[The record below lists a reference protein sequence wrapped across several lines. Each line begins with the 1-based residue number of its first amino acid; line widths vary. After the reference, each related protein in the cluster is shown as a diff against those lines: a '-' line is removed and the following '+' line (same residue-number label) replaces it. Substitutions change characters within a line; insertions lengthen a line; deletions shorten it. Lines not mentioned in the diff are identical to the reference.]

1 VHRSQLT
8 LSSFAALL
16 VCCHVAAYGQQFA
29 GSVANVP
36 DSAHLTADQVAK
48 NLEER
53 NEQRAAALHEFS
65 SRRVYRIQYHGFP
78 GDRDAQMVVDVTYRA
93 PNVKQFKIVSESGS
107 TFVLDHIFRKLMES
121 EQEFIEDQN
130 REQNA
135 LTREN
140 YQFTLAGY
148 EVTSAGAEYVLDISP
163 KKKAK
168 FLYRGKIW
176 VDAKDFAVVRLEA
189 QPMQTPSIWIKKTK
203 IEHRYED
210 VNGFWLPAADRTQS
224 EIRLGGEANLSIDYQ
239 DYKILKAEPLP
250 GMQRA
255 RADSH

>member
-1 VHRSQLT
+1 VHFSQLT
-8 LSSFAALL
+8 LSSLAALL
-16 VCCHVAAYGQQFA
+16 VCCHPAAFGQQFA
-29 GSVANVP
+29 GGP
-36 DSAHLTADQVAK
+36 PSAPLSAEQVAR

-53 NEQRAAALHEFS
+53 NQQRAAALHEFS

-78 GDRDAQMVVDVTYRA
+78 GDRDAQMVVDVVYRA
-93 PNVKQFKIVSESGS
+93 PNIKQFKIVSESGS

-130 REQNA
+130 RQQNA
-135 LTREN
+135 LSREN
-140 YQFTLAGY
+140 YEFTLAGY
-148 EVTSAGAEYVLDISP
+148 EVTPAGAEYVLNISP

-176 VDAKDFAVVRLEA
+176 VDAKDFAVVRLDA
-189 QPMQTPSIWIKKTK
+189 QPIQSPSIWVKKTE
-203 IEHRYED
+203 IEHQYED
-210 VNGFWLPAADRTQS
+210 IDGFWLPASDRTQS
-224 EIRLGGEANLSIDYQ
+224 EIRLGGEATLSIDYK

-255 RADSH
+255 RVDSH